1 MTVSEFSLE
10 VGQNRFLS
18 RVDTHMHAVLKVR
31 ARDVDGPA
39 VRPSAEVLVV
49 DCSSSMD
56 WPPTKIANAR
66 KAAAAAVDALPDGTW
81 FALVEGTDE
90 ATMRYPDTP
99 RLVPADARTRQR
111 AKAAAGH
118 LVAIGATAMSTWL
131 SLARDL
137 LDTRPDAVR
146 HALLLT
152 DGRNESEPASVLH
165 RVLDECEGRFTCDA
179 RGIGDDWEPEDL
191 RRIAGVLRGTA
202 DAVVEDADLPAEFR
216 RLIRSATDKAVPD
229 LRLRLVTPAF
239 ARLESIRQVAPAD
252 IDLTDRVVAVKPGVV
267 EVSTGAWGE
276 EAREF
281 FLTLAVDMRGR
292 PRFED
297 LQLGR
302 VELVPPDASVR
313 VPAAPTPILGHLT
326 EDVRLSTRIDE
337 DVERYTVQADLG
349 QRLKAGWVRFG
360 EDDHQGAVAEW
371 GEAVRLA
378 TQLGNTEILRR
389 LGRLVDI
396 DPDSGEVTLKDDIRP
411 RDGFAAVLSL
421 ASAAT
426 SDTPVTPEA
435 VPGGQPRQCPD
446 CPELSPPDAQFCM
459 HCGHRFEVAP

>member
-1 MTVSEFSLE
+1 M
-10 VGQNRFLS
+10 R
-18 RVDTHMHAVLKVR
+18 
-31 ARDVDGPA
+31 
-39 VRPSAEVLVV
+39 RPHE
-49 DCSSSMD
+49 
-56 WPPTKIANAR
+56 
-66 KAAAAAVDALPDGTW
+66 
-81 FALVEGTDE
+81 EGNE
-90 ATMRYPDTP
+90 A
-99 RLVPADARTRQR
+99 
-111 AKAAAGH
+111 
-118 LVAIGATAMSTWL
+118 
-131 SLARDL
+131 
-137 LDTRPDAVR
+137 
-146 HALLLT
+146 
-152 DGRNESEPASVLH
+152 DGRNESEPPSVLH
-165 RVLDECEGRFTCDA
+165 RVLDECEGRFTCEA
-179 RGIGDDWEPEDL
+179 RGIGDGWEPEEL

-202 DAVVEDADLPAEFR
+202 DAVVEDADLPAEFS

-239 ARLESIRQVAPAD
+239 ARIEEIRQVVPAD

-281 FLTLAVDMRGR
+281 FLTLAVDLRGR

-302 VELVPPDASVR
+302 VELAPPDASVR
-313 VPAAPTPILGHLT
+313 VPAVPTPVLGHIT

-337 DVERYTVQADLG
+337 DVERYTVQTVLG

-360 EDDHQGAVAEW
+360 EDDHEGAVAEW

-421 ASAAT
+421 ASSAT
-426 SDTPVTPEA
+426 SDTPVTPQA
-435 VPGGQPRQCPD
+435 VPGGRPHQCPD
-446 CPELSPPDAQFCM
+446 CPELSPSDAYFCM
-459 HCGHRFEVAP
+459 HCGHKFEVAP